1 MADRSIND
9 SNYLV
14 NDKRKLSRIEL
25 ISRNFIKY
33 WTIRQVITIVTTFL
47 LVSHYLIADTQVH
60 RLHFLI
66 PGGAGGGW
74 DGTARGVGEALT
86 KSGLVKHI
94 SYQNMSGGGGGRAIA
109 HLVKT
114 AKRQQD
120 TLMVN
125 STPIVIRS
133 LQKIFSHS
141 FQDLTPIAAVIAD
154 YGVFAVVNESEIQ
167 NWQQVVTLFQN
178 DPSQLT
184 VSGGSGRGSMDHL
197 VAALAFQAVGEDPK
211 KVRYIPYD
219 AGGKAMAGLL
229 SGETKILST
238 GLGEALEQHRSG
250 QIRILAITAN
260 ERSPVVPNVPTFKE
274 LGYEVVF
281 INWRGF
287 FGPPDLSQEKV
298 KIHSKTLKKMFQTPH
313 WEKVRIRNGWKNL
326 YISGEKFHNFLMQ
339 QESMISKLMK
349 ELGFL

>member
-1 MADRSIND
+1 M
-9 SNYLV
+9 
-14 NDKRKLSRIEL
+14 
-25 ISRNFIKY
+25 KY
-33 WTIRQVITIVTTFL
+33 WTKRQVLTAITVFL
-47 LVSHYLIADTQVH
+47 LGSHYIAADTQIH
-60 RLHFLI
+60 RIHFLI

-86 KSGLVKHI
+86 KSSLVKRV

-141 FQDLTPIAAVIAD
+141 FQDLTPVAAVVAD

-167 NWQQVVTLFQN
+167 NWQQAVTLFQN
-178 DPSQLT
+178 DPSLLT

-197 VAALAFQAVGEDPK
+197 VAALAFQAVGGDPK

-238 GLGEALEQHRSG
+238 GLGEALEQHRAG
-250 QIRILAITAN
+250 QIRILAITAS
-260 ERSPVVPNVPTFKE
+260 ERSSVVPNVPTFKE
-274 LGYEVVF
+274 LGYEEVVF

-287 FGPPDLSQEKV
+287 FGSPDLPQEKV
-298 KIHSKTLKKMFQTPH
+298 KTYSKMLKKMVQTPN
-313 WEKVRIRNGWKNL
+313 WETVRVRNGWENL
-326 YISGEKFHNFLMQ
+326 YISGEKFHDFLMQ
-339 QESMISKLMK
+339 QESTIGKLMK

>member
-298 KIHSKTLKKMFQTPH
+298 KIYSKTLEKMFQTPD

>member
-1 MADRSIND
+1 MAGGSING
-9 SNYLV
+9 SNYLG

-33 WTIRQVITIVTTFL
+33 WTIRQVITIVTAFL

-141 FQDLTPIAAVIAD
+141 FQDLTPIAAVVAD

-167 NWQQVVTLFQN
+167 NWQQAVTLFQN

-298 KIHSKTLKKMFQTPH
+298 KIYSKTLEKMFQTLD
-313 WEKVRIRNGWKNL
+313 WEKVRTRNGWKNL
-326 YISGEKFHNFLMQ
+326 YISGEKFRDFLMR
-339 QESMISKLMK
+339 QESMIGKLMK
-349 ELGFL
+349 ELGFF

>member
-298 KIHSKTLKKMFQTPH
+298 KIYSKTLKKMFQTPH

>member
-1 MADRSIND
+1 M
-9 SNYLV
+9 
-14 NDKRKLSRIEL
+14 
-25 ISRNFIKY
+25 KY
-33 WTIRQVITIVTTFL
+33 WANRQVLTVITVFL
-47 LVSHYLIADTQVH
+47 LVSHCVTAETQIH
-60 RLHFLI
+60 RIHFLI

-86 KSGLVKHI
+86 KSNLIKRA

-125 STPIVIRS
+125 STPIIIRS

-141 FQDLTPIAAVIAD
+141 FQDLTPIAAVVAD
-154 YGVFAVVNESEIQ
+154 YGVFTVVNNSEIQ
-167 NWQQVVTLFQN
+167 NWQQAVTLFQN

-184 VSGGSGRGSMDHL
+184 VGGGSGRGSMDHL
-197 VAALAFQAVGEDPK
+197 VAALAFQAARGDPK
-211 KVRYIPYD
+211 QVRYIPYD

-238 GLGEALEQHRSG
+238 GLGEALAQHRSG
-250 QIRILAITAN
+250 QIRILAITAS
-260 ERSPVVPNVPTFKE
+260 ERSPAVPNVPTFKE
-274 LGYEVVF
+274 LGYEIIF

-298 KIHSKTLKKMFQTPH
+298 KTYTKVLEKMFQTPD
-313 WEKVRIRNGWKNL
+313 WETVRMRNGWENL
-326 YISGEKFHNFLMQ
+326 YISGKKFHAFLIQ
-339 QESMISKLMK
+339 QESTISRLMK
-349 ELGFL
+349 ELGFLE

>member
-1 MADRSIND
+1 M
-9 SNYLV
+9 
-14 NDKRKLSRIEL
+14 
-25 ISRNFIKY
+25 KY
-33 WTIRQVITIVTTFL
+33 WTNRQVIMVITVFL
-47 LVSHYLIADTQVH
+47 LVSHCITANTQIH
-60 RLHFLI
+60 SIHFLI

-86 KSGLVKHI
+86 KSDLIKRA

-125 STPIVIRS
+125 STPIIIRS

-141 FQDLTPIAAVIAD
+141 FQDLTPIASVVAD
-154 YGVFAVVNESEIQ
+154 YGVFIVVNDSKIQ
-167 NWQQVVTLFQN
+167 NWQQAVTLFQD

-184 VSGGSGRGSMDHL
+184 IGGGSGRASMDHL
-197 VAALAFQAVGEDPK
+197 VAALAFQAVGGDPK

-229 SGETKILST
+229 SGETDILST
-238 GLGEALEQHRSG
+238 GLGEALEQYRSG
-250 QIRILAITAN
+250 QIRILAITASK
-260 ERSPVVPNVPTFKE
+260 RSPVVPNVPTFKE

-287 FGPPDLSQEKV
+287 FGPPDLSREKV
-298 KIHSKTLKKMFQTPH
+298 NAYTKVLKKMFKTSN
-313 WEKVRIRNGWKNL
+313 WETVRTRNGWENL

-339 QESMISKLMK
+339 QESMIGKLMK
-349 ELGFL
+349 ELGFLE

>member
-1 MADRSIND
+1 M
-9 SNYLV
+9 
-14 NDKRKLSRIEL
+14 
-25 ISRNFIKY
+25 
-33 WTIRQVITIVTTFL
+33 
-47 LVSHYLIADTQVH
+47 SHYLIADTQVH

-114 AKRQQD
+114 AKRQQE

-141 FQDLTPIAAVIAD
+141 FQDLTPIAAVVAD

-298 KIHSKTLKKMFQTPH
+298 KIHSKTLKKMFQT
-313 WEKVRIRNGWKNL
+313 L
-326 YISGEKFHNFLMQ
+326 F
-339 QESMISKLMK
+339 
-349 ELGFL
+349 